1 MNDKNFLETEKEIKT
16 NTSPRQLIKK
26 QATLGA
32 FGKSSI
38 YSTNYFGNVNTN
50 GFNLVLLL
58 FAIIIMSTFHN
69 KQSSKLALNLFQS
82 KIKEVPVLE

>member
-38 YSTNYFGNVNTN
+38 YSTNYFGNVT
-50 GFNLVLLL
+50 L
-58 FAIIIMSTFHN
+58 MDST
-69 KQSSKLALNLFQS
+69 
-82 KIKEVPVLE
+82 